1 MYVNKH
7 PPPLIHTYTYRHS
20 VLYPHTHK
28 IHLLETTSLYNS
40 LQKIRLLYTI
50 KNTNTVH
57 TDPLTKRHHNN
68 RSQGLWSDYLQLTQT
83 NKFQDPP
90 PTPLKNFGTPHFLLQ
105 PPPPPLQLKFWLVPY
120 HELLFSKRKPL
131 ESYLKFASIP
141 TLIPSLRN
149 RVS

>member
-28 IHLLETTSLYNS
+28 IHVLETTSLYNS
-40 LQKIRLLYTI
+40 LQKIRLLYNI

-57 TDPLTKRHHNN
+57 TVPLTKRHHNN

-90 PTPLKNFGTPHFLLQ
+90 PTPLKNFGTPIFSST
-105 PPPPPLQLKFWLVPY
+105 PPPPSNLNSDWSLIC
-120 HELLFSKRKPL
+120 
-131 ESYLKFASIP
+131 ESIQSASIP
-141 TLIPSLRN
+141 PGKS
-149 RVS
+149 RVFDT

>member
-1 MYVNKH
+1 MTAYLMYVNKH

-20 VLYPHTHK
+20 VLYPHTNK

-57 TDPLTKRHHNN
+57 TVPLTKRHHNN

-105 PPPPPLQLKFWLVPY
+105 PPPLPPSNLNSDWSLITNYYSPK
-120 HELLFSKRKPL
+120 
-131 ESYLKFASIP
+131 ESH
-141 TLIPSLRN
+141 
-149 RVS
+149 